1 MTFTLR
7 EWLEFESDKRRAL
20 LDDCRSAAAASKSSH
35 NAYIS
40 VVDDIALPLSDGEL
54 AGVPFAV
61 KDNIDVAGT
70 PTTGGSPL
78 FARDVPEVDAGV
90 VSALREA
97 GAVVVGKTNLH
108 ELAFGVT
115 NNNATYGPVRNP
127 LDVSRVAGGS
137 SGGSAAA
144 VALGT
149 VPFSLGTDTGGSV
162 TIPSAF
168 CGIVGFRPTTGRYPS
183 DGVINLSSSRDTI
196 GIHARTVEDVRLV
209 DRVVTSASATI
220 GVSDPS
226 DLVLGTVTSR
236 FEDMEPAVAEATQL
250 ALDDLRNSGV
260 TIVELPMP
268 DDLKLAATPG
278 IDLVLYEAERL
289 LAARVN
295 NGRGQT
301 GSIADLTDSIESP
314 DVRAIFE
321 TIASHTGHG
330 ISLRAGSPCTVA
342 TSAPVRRNVRRQWR
356 SRTDRPDRARSS
368 APHRAGRHDRRQR
381 ATAAGVPHRDAQHGP
396 GFGRGGPDAVHPR
409 PVHPCGVVGR
419 AVPRRPLL
427 RRSASPR
434 GGRTP
439 ERRASPLRFLVIQ
452 PYGVDVSIP

>member
-7 EWLEFESDKRRAL
+7 KWLEFESDKRRAL

-321 TIASHTGHG
+321 TIA
-330 ISLRAGSPCTVA
+330 A
-342 TSAPVRRNVRRQWR
+342 TPVTASAYEQAR
-356 SRTDRPDRARSS
+356 RARWQLRRLYEETFAASGVHALI
-368 APHRAGRHDRRQR
+368 APTVHVLPPLIGQDDTIDVNGQPQPVFPTVTRN
-381 ATAAGVPHRDAQHGP
+381 TAPGSVAGVPM
-396 GFGRGGPDAVHPR
+396 
-409 PVHPCGVVGR
+409 
-419 AVPRRPLL
+419 L
-427 RRSASPR
+427 
-434 GGRTP
+434 
-439 ERRASPLRFLVIQ
+439 
-452 PYGVDVSIP
+452 SIPGRSTPAGLSVGLCLEGRFFDDRHLLAVGELLSDVLHR